1 MTAFCLQILP
11 DRAPDL
17 DLDRV
22 RQLCRLI
29 TARRALAERH
39 SIVEGSDKQR
49 YVNLVF
55 ETDQPGALWEM
66 LRSVFYEDVKVGIAL
81 KTASMA
87 MCEGE
92 SGWDDFRLLHHFD
105 PEIELDT
112 L

>member
-39 SIVEGSDKQR
+39 SIVEGNDK
-49 YVNLVF
+49 NGL
-55 ETDQPGALWEM
+55 M
-66 LRSVFYEDVKVGIAL
+66 LSA
-81 KTASMA
+81 
-87 MCEGE
+87 
-92 SGWDDFRLLHHFD
+92 
-105 PEIELDT
+105 
-112 L
+112 